1 MWCIIVS
8 KFDGGSTMNKRVE
21 EFLADSESRLD
32 RNQILIEAGLYD
44 KIYMPETDDGNSCNG
59 ESLRCDYP
67 ESEYDEEKGRT
78 VYYRKQAIKVTNE
91 EYKAILKSS
100 LCEKNSL
107 ANFILWIALIILVGG
122 AIAGLL
128 MGSIIILLIG
138 VAITISLLW
147 FAEVLRLLQD
157 IKNRLNRK

>member
-1 MWCIIVS
+1 M
-8 KFDGGSTMNKRVE
+8 R
-21 EFLADSESRLD
+21 
-32 RNQILIEAGLYD
+32 
-44 KIYMPETDDGNSCNG
+44 
-59 ESLRCDYP
+59 
-67 ESEYDEEKGRT
+67 
-78 VYYRKQAIKVTNE
+78 
-91 EYKAILKSS
+91 
-100 LCEKNSL
+100 KNSL

>member
-1 MWCIIVS
+1 M
-8 KFDGGSTMNKRVE
+8 R
-21 EFLADSESRLD
+21 
-32 RNQILIEAGLYD
+32 
-44 KIYMPETDDGNSCNG
+44 
-59 ESLRCDYP
+59 
-67 ESEYDEEKGRT
+67 
-78 VYYRKQAIKVTNE
+78 
-91 EYKAILKSS
+91 
-100 LCEKNSL
+100 KNSL

-128 MGSIIILLIG
+128 MGSIIIWLIG

>member
-1 MWCIIVS
+1 
-8 KFDGGSTMNKRVE
+8 MNKRVE
-21 EFLADSESRLD
+21 EFLADSENRLD

-44 KIYMPETDDGNSCNG
+44 KIYMPETDDGNTYNS
-59 ESLRCDYP
+59 ESLKRDYP

-91 EYKAILKSS
+91 EYNAILKSS
-100 LCEKNSL
+100 LYEKNTL
-107 ANFILWIALIILVGG
+107 ANFILWIALIVLVGG

>member
-21 EFLADSESRLD
+21 EFLADSENRLD

-44 KIYMPETDDGNSCNG
+44 KIYMPETDDGNTYNS
-59 ESLRCDYP
+59 ESLKRDYP

-91 EYKAILKSS
+91 EYNAILKSS
-100 LCEKNSL
+100 LYEKNTL
-107 ANFILWIALIILVGG
+107 ANFILWIALIVLVGG